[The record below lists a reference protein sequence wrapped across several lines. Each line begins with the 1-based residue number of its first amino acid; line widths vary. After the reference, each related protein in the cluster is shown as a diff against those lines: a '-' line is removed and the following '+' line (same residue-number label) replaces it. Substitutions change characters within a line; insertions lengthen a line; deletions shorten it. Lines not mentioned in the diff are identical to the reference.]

1 MTQQR
6 QVEQQRQ
13 TLAEIQN
20 IMNSMKTL
28 AYLETRKLNRFLDA
42 QRKVVAHIDTVAKD
56 FFSFHQELL
65 PQKDSNVNIFLL
77 LGSEQGFCGD
87 FNASLL
93 HSLETHID
101 ENMIENPGLIA
112 TGRKLVILLERDPR
126 VIAFH
131 DGANVVDEVGK
142 VLNQLITTFVR
153 LQTQNN
159 NASFTVFYHDSLRE
173 RISIEKLLPPFD
185 KYKNISPQY
194 TYPPLMNL
202 KPEEFF
208 AELLDHYLFSAV
220 HMMMYVS
227 LMAENLQRVQH
238 LEGAMRHLDK
248 KSEELL
254 RKSNALRQEEIT
266 EEIEVILLNAI
277 NAEQKAPKN
286 ADCYNYR
293 NPAI

>member
-28 AYLETRKLNRFLDA
+28 AYLETRKLSRFLDA
-42 QRKVVAHIDTVAKD
+42 QRTVVAHIDTVAKD

-65 PQKDSNVNIFLL
+65 SQKDSNVNIFLL

-101 ENMIENPGLIA
+101 ENKIENPGLIA

-142 VLNQLITTFVR
+142 VLNQVITTFVR
-153 LQTQNN
+153 LQTQNS
-159 NASFTVFYHDSLRE
+159 NASFTVLYHDSLRE

-208 AELLDHYLFSAV
+208 AELLDYYLFSAV
-220 HMMMYVS
+220 YMMMYVS

-254 RKSNALRQEEIT
+254 RKSNQLRQEEIT

-277 NAEQKAPKN
+277 NTEQKAP
-286 ADCYNYR
+286 
-293 NPAI
+293 NPSS